1 MEVCC
6 HRVALRY
13 WDFTS
18 ELTDGLREELENHGR
33 SAKECINNDCR
44 EGELNCLHV
53 NEDDSDE
60 EIRGWWEIER
70 D

>member
-18 ELTDGLREELENHGR
+18 ELTDGLREELENHG
-33 SAKECINNDCR
+33 EELH
-44 EGELNCLHV
+44 EGVH
-53 NEDDSDE
+53 
-60 EIRGWWEIER
+60 
-70 D
+70 

>member
-1 MEVCC
+1 M
-6 HRVALRY
+6 
-13 WDFTS
+13 
-18 ELTDGLREELENHGR
+18 GR
-33 SAKECINNDCR
+33 SCTKECINNDCR